1 MLSPLMNAIARIRE
15 VAGDLYAAENV
26 GGLSKSEI
34 SYPGGSTNR
43 LLDRLGSAAHRPMS
57 HQDLLKHR
65 KFNAII
71 AKAKSDF
78 AAKEKARPSNQ
89 PEPETEMAKKPTAQ
103 PVASG

>member
-1 MLSPLMNAIARIRE
+1 
-15 VAGDLYAAENV
+15 
-26 GGLSKSEI
+26 
-34 SYPGGSTNR
+34 
-43 LLDRLGSAAHRPMS
+43 MS